1 MTKQLFTRRDLV
13 AIAVTLWLS
22 LSASA
27 CRFSVRDVG
36 FIDFGD
42 NPYYCYIYIDDS
54 ISKQAAADLEQIAHN
69 TFAYTN
75 LKYEIINTSHQ
86 KDHHKTDIPKSLPA
100 AVLVSPDGRSL
111 EVPLSQPSQQTA
123 ASVLNDIAGSP
134 MREKILQKAINSYAV
149 ILLIQGSDS
158 EENQNAATLANN
170 VIEDIA
176 ARMEYLPKAIREKPV
191 LLTLPQKDF
200 AREEFLLWSLALD
213 AEEIARPYIAV
224 LYGRSKMMGQV
235 LNSMQINF
243 SNLAELLDIIGADC
257 ECDLDRRWMHGNMQI
272 GRAHV

>member
-86 KDHHKTDIPKSLPA
+86 KDHHKTDVPKSLPA

-176 ARMEYLPKAIREKPV
+176 TRMEYLPKAIREKPV

-213 AEEIARPYIAV
+213 AEEIARPYIELVRNSDILLSRWFGSRIGGVAV
-224 LYGRSKMMGQV
+224 GSSAIIWVYGCETLDFV
-235 LNSMQINF
+235 AF
-243 SNLAELLDIIGADC
+243 SAD
-257 ECDLDRRWMHGNMQI
+257 LSRR
-272 GRAHV
+272 